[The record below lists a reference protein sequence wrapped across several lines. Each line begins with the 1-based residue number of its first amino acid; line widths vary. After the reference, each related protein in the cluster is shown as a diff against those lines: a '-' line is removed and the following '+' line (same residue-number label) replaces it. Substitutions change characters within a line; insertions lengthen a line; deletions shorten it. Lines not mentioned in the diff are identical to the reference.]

1 MNQPV
6 RRKTDADATET
17 NQLDVTYSV
26 ENFFVVQH
34 LTLLSTIG
42 DKKPAQIRGYSP
54 YPQSS
59 RTATWRRC
67 AAGALV
73 SLVAI
78 QRRSARGA
86 SIDQSA
92 LQGNWC

>member
-1 MNQPV
+1 
-6 RRKTDADATET
+6 
-17 NQLDVTYSV
+17 V

-67 AAGALV
+67 AVDAV
-73 SLVAI
+73 ISLVAI
-78 QRRSARGA
+78 QRRSVRGA

-92 LQGNWC
+92 LQGRRC